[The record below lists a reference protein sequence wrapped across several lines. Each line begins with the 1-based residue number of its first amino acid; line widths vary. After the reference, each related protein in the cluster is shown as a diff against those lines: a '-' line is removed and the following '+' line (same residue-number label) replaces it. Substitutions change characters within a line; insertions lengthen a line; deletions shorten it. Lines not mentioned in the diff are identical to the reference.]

1 MKENLGM
8 TIEKWLM
15 DVGVSF
21 EIAEALSVIVI
32 LLLIALVGFLSDFLT
47 KRILLGALQKVIR
60 KTKTLWD
67 DILLEK
73 KLFSRLAHL
82 APAILVYYTIDF
94 AFPNVEVLT
103 TIIEKAAQIFM
114 IVISMGVIN
123 SFLNGVNEIYDSTS
137 GKERG
142 TSIKSYMQVLKIITF
157 TLLAFGIIS
166 IIFSVQVGK
175 LITGLGAM
183 AAVFLL
189 IFRDSILGLVAGVQ
203 LSANDM
209 VRLGDW
215 ISMPQRNADGPV
227 IEITLNTVKVQ
238 NWDKTIATIPTYA
251 LISESFNNWRGMEE
265 SGGRR
270 ISKSINLDINSIHYC
285 SEDELTSIGKNIEFG
300 NEIIEEIKENNEPLT
315 NSAIYRRHLL
325 YYMRKS
331 SDIYDEMICMVR
343 YNEPTSKGIP
353 VQIYTFSKIQS
364 WVEYEQVQAQL
375 LDHAMSVLHKF
386 NLRVYQET
394 SGMDIRE
401 LKQVTQTQ

>member
-15 DVGVSF
+15 DLGVSF
-21 EIAEALSVIVI
+21 EIAETLSVIVI

-47 KRILLGALQKVIR
+47 KRILLGALQKLIR

-103 TIIEKAAQIFM
+103 TLIEKAAQIFM

-157 TLLAFGIIS
+157 ALLAFGIIS
-166 IIFSVQVGK
+166 VIFSVQVGK

-285 SEDELTSIGKNIEFG
+285 SDDELTSIGENVEFG
-300 NEIIEEIKENNEPLT
+300 NKIIEELKENNEPLT
-315 NSAIYRRHLL
+315 NSAIYRKHLL
-325 YYMRKS
+325 YYMRKT

-353 VQIYTFSKIQS
+353 VQVYTFSKIQS
-364 WVEYEQVQAQL
+364 WVEYEQVQARL

-386 NLRVYQET
+386 NLRVYQEA

-401 LKQVTQTQ
+401 LKQVTQSQ

>member
-15 DVGVSF
+15 DLGVSF
-21 EIAEALSVIVI
+21 EIAETLSVIVI

-47 KRILLGALQKVIR
+47 KRILLGALQKLIR

-103 TIIEKAAQIFM
+103 TLIEKAAQIFM

-157 TLLAFGIIS
+157 ALLAFGIIS
-166 IIFSVQVGK
+166 VIFSVQVGK

-285 SEDELTSIGKNIEFG
+285 SDDELTSIGENVEFG
-300 NEIIEEIKENNEPLT
+300 NKIIEELKENNEPLT
-315 NSAIYRRHLL
+315 NSAIYRKHLL
-325 YYMRKS
+325 YYMRKT

-353 VQIYTFSKIQS
+353 VQMYTFSKIQS
-364 WVEYEQVQAQL
+364 WVEYEQVQARL

-386 NLRVYQET
+386 NLRVYQEA

-401 LKQVTQTQ
+401 LKQVTQSQ